1 MYKNDVAWCTV
12 CVLVLQALITAMH
25 TKFML
30 QYSKQMNKQAIG
42 VADKI
47 RDNRLLCKGKYH
59 DMVDLLFC
67 RSGFG
72 CFAMVKLSRDTLVWL
87 NPNQSNR
94 RSAMH

>member
-47 RDNRLLCKGKYH
+47 REY
-59 DMVDLLFC
+59 
-67 RSGFG
+67 SI
-72 CFAMVKLSRDTLVWL
+72 TL
-87 NPNQSNR
+87 
-94 RSAMH
+94 